1 MEWSIF
7 KEPVV
12 WVASGV
18 MAIIWSVLANIVTP
32 KIISL
37 FVWLRKP
44 KKVKNY
50 EKNSK
55 KLAECIELQE
65 DKVQR
70 YELKLEAIH
79 RELIGIAFYLISFA
93 TLSAALLFEPKL
105 FIIFVSVVVFFV
117 GTRFIDTGINM
128 MNTAKLAAQ
137 RSRELTIEKKKDE
150 ESDLSNFQEELN
162 VRDFGIK
169 S

>member
-1 MEWSIF
+1 
-7 KEPVV
+7 
-12 WVASGV
+12 
-18 MAIIWSVLANIVTP
+18 MAVIWSVLANIITP
-32 KIISL
+32 KIIS
-37 FVWLRKP
+37 FFTWFRKP

-93 TLSAALLFEPKL
+93 TLSTAIFFEPKL
-105 FIIFVSVVVFFV
+105 LIIFLGVVVFFV
-117 GTRFIDTGINM
+117 GTKFIDTGINM
-128 MNTAKLAAQ
+128 MNTAKLASK
-137 RSRELTIEKKKDE
+137 RSKELAVKKKKDE
-150 ESDLSNFQEELN
+150 ECDLKGFQEELN